1 MVRKVIT
8 GLVAV
13 ITILFSLSAMAISV
27 TTPQIVLSPT
37 PISLTQN
44 ADASEFGQLL
54 GNATTANVT
63 TVFSCTSIFSPCT
76 SANVKLDS
84 SIQPSGIT
92 ATVNGITYGVYNTG
106 VPGIG
111 FIIGVKDT
119 NATKFIPLTD
129 KEQVTWS
136 GSVSNI
142 GFTAQAYF
150 IKTDSRLVT
159 GTITTPTITAA
170 VMTGFEKSTGWS
182 ATSKIVINPTT
193 ITVTVQGCDVD
204 QSVLNFSMGEV
215 SESVFNGVGSGSER
229 VSAATY
235 LTCAAN
241 VTVAM
246 VVTDQTD
253 QTNTSN
259 TVKLTSDSQAKG
271 IGVQFFAGDA
281 AVQPFN
287 LGPDSSLKG
296 TTNQIKLL
304 TSDTDNFKIEIP
316 LTARYV
322 QTGEI
327 TVGSA
332 NALAS
337 ITFSYQ

>member
-1 MVRKVIT
+1 MLRKVT
-8 GLVAV
+8 SGLIA
-13 ITILFSLSAMAISV
+13 IFAILFSLSAMAISV
-27 TTPQIVLSPT
+27 TTPQIILSPA
-37 PISLTQN
+37 PISITQN
-44 ADASEFGQLL
+44 ADASEFGQQL
-54 GNATTANVT
+54 GNVTNANVME
-63 TVFSCTSIFSPCT
+63 VFSCTAIFNPCT

-92 ATVNGITYGVYNTG
+92 ATVDGITYGVYKTG

-119 NATKFIPLTD
+119 NSTKFIPLTD
-129 KEQVTWS
+129 QEKVTWS
-136 GSVSNI
+136 GSVTKI
-142 GFTAQAYF
+142 GFTVQVYF
-150 IKTDSRLVT
+150 IKTDSRLVS

-170 VMTGFEKSTGWS
+170 VMTGFEKSSGWS
-182 ATSKIVINPTT
+182 ATSKIVINPTI
-193 ITVTVQGCDVD
+193 ITVTAKGCDID
-204 QSVLNFSMGEV
+204 QSVLNFPMGEV
-215 SESVFNGVGSGSER
+215 SESVFNGVGSRSEG
-229 VSAATY
+229 VSSTAY
-235 LTCAAN
+235 LTCASN

-246 VVTDQTD
+246 VLTDQTD

-271 IGVQFFAGDA
+271 IGVQFFAGNTA
-281 AVQPFN
+281 QPFN

-296 TTNQIKLL
+296 ATNQIELV
-304 TSDTDNFKIEIP
+304 TSDSEDFKIEIP
-316 LTARYV
+316 LTAKYV

-327 TVGSA
+327 TAGSA